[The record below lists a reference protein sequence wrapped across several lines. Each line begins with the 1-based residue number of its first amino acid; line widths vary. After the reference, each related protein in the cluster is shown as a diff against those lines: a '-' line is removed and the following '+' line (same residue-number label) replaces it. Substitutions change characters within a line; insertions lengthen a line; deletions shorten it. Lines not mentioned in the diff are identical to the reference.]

1 MRRVNEMTTRVQKN
15 AKHDKEPKSN
25 KYKKTVTSETEGL
38 SAEDVKSDPD
48 QTIKADWLVMVYLA
62 GDNNLAEECVF
73 ALTEMNHVGSVAGK
87 MEVMVHLDTSVHEN
101 TLMRISK
108 SDKPGETNRRL
119 NRIRMERFK
128 RTQSIGKT
136 EEPSDA
142 EDDDER
148 LGVIYSFV
156 EKCVAKVEAKH
167 HMLILSGHG
176 NGTADTFLRE
186 EDPGA
191 EAGLT
196 VVTMAKQIERINKR

>member
-1 MRRVNEMTTRVQKN
+1 MTTRVQRTDQY
-15 AKHDKEPKSN
+15 DKGEKPNQSQKRM
-25 KYKKTVTSETEGL
+25 TSETEGL
-38 SAEDVKSDPD
+38 SAEDGKTDPD
-48 QTIKADWLVMVYLA
+48 QRTRADWLVMVYLA

-167 HMLILSGHG
+167 HMLILS
-176 NGTADTFLRE
+176 
-186 EDPGA
+186 
-191 EAGLT
+191 
-196 VVTMAKQIERINKR
+196 